1 MPKAWES
8 SFGSRR
14 VVNGQSSFVCIGNV
28 AIMLSGLLVNLV
40 LHRQRAD
47 QVGIKSESLI
57 CINARKTQ
65 ASVIQM

>member
-1 MPKAWES
+1 
-8 SFGSRR
+8 
-14 VVNGQSSFVCIGNV
+14 
-28 AIMLSGLLVNLV
+28 MLSGLLVNLV